1 MINNAII
8 DAVLRF
14 WRALGA
20 ASMAVWPLSRCR
32 IVVCVRVSY
41 PRIHR
46 YNISNTPF
54 DDVLRASAVG
64 LKITSILRMRFGIS
78 IQRFRGHSPFV
89 AGHSLIFV
97 VSIFFPPHFR
107 VKSSSVLLGIFC
119 VRHFFAS
126 LCSPH
131 HLSIYVGLLCR
142 WAPAH
147 GKSASPKIHPF
158 NYPILSGDTT
168 PSHLYPQGV
177 LSCSS
182 ILFLGL
188 SM

>member
-1 MINNAII
+1 MRSSM
-8 DAVLRF
+8 LCCGSG
-14 WRALGA
+14 ALSGLHP
-20 ASMAVWPLSRCR
+20 WPSGRCR

-64 LKITSILRMRFGIS
+64 LKITSILRMRFGILATTIS
-78 IQRFRGHSPFV
+78 GPLTLCRWPLTDFLLCLF
-89 AGHSLIFV
+89 
-97 VSIFFPPHFR
+97 FFPPHFK

-119 VRHFFAS
+119 VRQFYAS

-147 GKSASPKIHPF
+147 GKSVPPKVHPF
-158 NYPILSGDTT
+158 N
-168 PSHLYPQGV
+168 
-177 LSCSS
+177 
-182 ILFLGL
+182 
-188 SM
+188 